1 MVIRLRLMLVPFV
14 FLLVGQGALAEKYED
29 DLSLQVPGKIIR
41 LSKDNWEQMEDPTN
55 FAKNYL
61 QKGEDQ
67 IHKYARVVTVYLIP
81 MSEDRKRGL
90 DITRNEYLEFF
101 IVHPG
106 FVTAQTRID
115 KGEYW
120 VLCRETF
127 QARNYSLVD
136 IQKYRPFLSED
147 ENRQLWAAYQQEID
161 ETRYLLQTRF

>member
-1 MVIRLRLMLVPFV
+1 MIALYMRYIE
-14 FLLVGQGALAEKYED
+14 FL
-29 DLSLQVPGKIIR
+29 
-41 LSKDNWEQMEDPTN
+41 
-55 FAKNYL
+55 
-61 QKGEDQ
+61 
-67 IHKYARVVTVYLIP
+67 
-81 MSEDRKRGL
+81 
-90 DITRNEYLEFF
+90 

-127 QARNYSLVD
+127 QARNYSPVD

-161 ETRYLLQTRF
+161 ETRYLLQTLF